1 MIRWKSVGPEC
12 DIEAI
17 EFVRFLCVRFLSRL
31 RAETMHENARQG
43 HRQSLWLRSELAAQ
57 PDKLVEQPGSQ
68 ADSQRVHSDKAKL
81 STFQL
86 KLSGNSYS
94 S

>member
-1 MIRWKSVGPEC
+1 MGPEC

-57 PDKLVEQPGSQ
+57 PDKLVEQPGRQSASPFRQSQ
-68 ADSQRVHSDKAKL
+68 VEHISAEIEQR
-81 STFQL
+81 
-86 KLSGNSYS
+86 SYS
-94 S
+94 SSS